1 MSAATRRYGIHG
13 ATADHQRGEVDDAGR
28 IQERRGTGNRITLA
42 IYVTSRIWPNFEWPC
57 RCLGHLMMIGTS
69 ESSPARSFMT
79 KTSTTVPT
87 TVSEPVAFPQDRTC
101 PYHPPAAYDPLRAAR
116 PLTRVTLYDGR
127 DVWVVTGQ
135 PTARA
140 LLADPRLS
148 SDRTRETF
156 PAVNERIAAVRKRRI
171 ALLGVDDPEHR
182 AQRRML
188 VPSFT
193 LKRAAVLRPSIQSI
207 VDRLLDAMEAA
218 GPPAELVSAFALP
231 VPSMVICAL
240 LGVPYADHNFFEEQS
255 RRLLRGAASEA
266 EDARDRLDAYLGE
279 LIDRKR
285 KEPGDGLLDELIQ
298 EQLRE
303 GALDRAELVSLATLL
318 LVAGHETTANMI
330 SLGTFTL
337 LQHPEQLTELRAD
350 PGLMAA
356 AVEELLRFLSIADGL
371 VRVATEDIEIAGTTI
386 RADEGVLFSTSV
398 INRDTA
404 AFPEPDALDWHRPA
418 RHHVAFGFGVHQC
431 LGQNLARAELEI
443 ALRTLF
449 ERLPGLRL
457 AAPADEI
464 PFKPGDTIQGMLE
477 LPVSW

>member
-1 MSAATRRYGIHG
+1 
-13 ATADHQRGEVDDAGR
+13 
-28 IQERRGTGNRITLA
+28 
-42 IYVTSRIWPNFEWPC
+42 
-57 RCLGHLMMIGTS
+57 
-69 ESSPARSFMT
+69 MT
-79 KTSTTVPT
+79 KTGTTM
-87 TVSEPVAFPQDRTC
+87 SEPVAFPQDRTC
-101 PYHPPAAYDPLRAAR
+101 PYHPPTAYEPLRSAR

-127 DVWVVTGQ
+127 DVWVVTGHA
-135 PTARA
+135 TARA

-148 SDRTRETF
+148 SDRTRSAF
-156 PAVNERIAAVRKRRI
+156 PAVTARFAAARNRRL

-182 AQRRML
+182 TQRRML

-193 LKRAAVLRPSIQSI
+193 LKRAAALRPRIQAI
-207 VDRLLDAMEAA
+207 VDGLLDAMEAA
-218 GPPAELVSAFALP
+218 GPPVELVSAFALP
-231 VPSMVICAL
+231 LPSMVICAL
-240 LGVPYADHNFFEEQS
+240 LGVPYADHDFFEEQS
-255 RRLLRGAASEA
+255 RRLLRGPSVADTQ
-266 EDARDRLDAYLGE
+266 DARDRLNAYFEE

-285 KEPGDGLLDELIQ
+285 GEPGDGLLDELIQ

-303 GALDRAELVSLATLL
+303 GALDREELVSLATLL

-337 LQHPEQLTELRAD
+337 LHHPEQLAELRAD
-350 PGLMAA
+350 PGLMSA

-404 AFPEPDALDWHRPA
+404 AFPEPDTLDWHRPA
-418 RHHVAFGFGVHQC
+418 RHHVAFGFGIHQC

-457 AAPADEI
+457 AAPAEEI
-464 PFKPGDTIQGMLE
+464 PFKPGDTVQGMLE